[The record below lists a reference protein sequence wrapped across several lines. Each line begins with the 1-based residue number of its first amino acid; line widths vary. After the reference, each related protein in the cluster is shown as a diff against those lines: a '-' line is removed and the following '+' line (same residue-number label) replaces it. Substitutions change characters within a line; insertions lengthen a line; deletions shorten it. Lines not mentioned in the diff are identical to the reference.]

1 MRLQLT
7 RECMMNT
14 VRLLNQD
21 IAPPGHQ
28 MH

>member
-7 RECMMNT
+7 RECILLSD
-14 VRLLNQD
+14 RLLNQD
-21 IAPPGHQ
+21 IALPGHQ